1 MSTIL
6 ALYTT
11 RGAARKAADL
21 IAQRVASANVR
32 VLGPSSAGRD
42 LPSVPKDEAEQPGP
56 GTAIGG
62 VVGGAAGAAGG
73 AALGTAAAAA
83 VALPPLAA
91 GVAAA
96 ALLGADGAAVGAAAA
111 HRLDEELFEGVPRDE
126 TYVYDDALRQGRWLV
141 AVSLEDEKREKEVR
155 EMLESSGAESLDA
168 AREAW
173 WIGLRDAEKAAYG
186 PADGDFEAIEADFR
200 RGFETALRGH
210 SMDPA
215 AGEAYHRGYA
225 RGEAFAAARG
235 VKAAV

>member
-6 ALYTT
+6 AIYTT
-11 RGAARKAADL
+11 RAAARSAADL
-21 IAQRVASANVR
+21 IEQRVPSAQTHI
-32 VLGPSSAGRD
+32 LGPESAGRD

-73 AALGTAAAAA
+73 AALGAAAAAA
-83 VALPPLAA
+83 VAVPPLAA

-96 ALLGADGAAVGAAAA
+96 AILGAAGAAVGAAAA
-111 HRLDEELFEGVPRDE
+111 HRLDEELFDGVPRDE
-126 TYVYDDALRQGRWLV
+126 VYVYDDALRQGRWLV
-141 AVSLEDEKREKEVR
+141 AVTVDEHREKEVKN
-155 EMLESSGAESLDA
+155 MLEIAGAESLDA

-186 PADGDFEAIEADFR
+186 KADGDFEAVEEDFR
-200 RGFETALRGH
+200 RGFETALHGH
-210 SMDPA
+210 PIDPD

-225 RGEAFAAARG
+225 RGEAHAAARG
-235 VKAAV
+235 IKAAV